1 MRKPGAEFEAQL
13 RLAVAEGV
21 LSQQEVEALRSEALR
36 LERDPLELL
45 QERGRLSEDTLASL
59 RLEVAREPAAG
70 SGSQPQEPPTQR
82 PGGSGSTPS
91 PSSASDD
98 LAFPVPGW
106 DRYQPVRLLGQG
118 GMGRVFLAYDPKL
131 RRNVAL
137 KFMREDAPELAHRFL
152 SEARAQARVRHERVC
167 EVYEVGKVQE
177 RAYIAM
183 QYVDGRHLGQLAHEL
198 TLEQKVLAL
207 RGAAEGVHAAHHAG
221 LIHRDLKP
229 SNILLER
236 TEDGGLEPYVL
247 DFGLARDWRDEST
260 ATGAVLGTPHYMAP
274 EQARGEVARLD
285 RRADVYAL
293 GATLY
298 ALLTGQPPFT
308 GDNALEI
315 LTRIQS
321 EEPRPPRALD
331 KDIPADLEAIVLK
344 CLEKERSARYD
355 SARALAEDLER
366 FLSGEPVRARPAG
379 LAYRLR
385 KKVRKHRVLVSLGSA
400 ALLVMTLALGQAVL
414 ARREVAERERLS
426 RRFTESVER
435 IEAMARY
442 SAMLPLH
449 DTRTDRKLLR
459 ERMGTLEAEVEQ
471 AGEHAVGPGRYA
483 LGRALFALG
492 DKDGARERL
501 EAAWN
506 GGYREPRVAW
516 ALAQVLGELYAEQL
530 LEVEQTRNTALR
542 ESRRQDVE
550 RRYRD
555 PALAYL
561 RQSEGPEVPAPP
573 AYVAALLSFQ
583 EGRHDEALS
592 RLDTLGDALPW
603 LYELP
608 LLRGDILVIRGS
620 GRWNQGDRE
629 GALADF
635 EAARKAF
642 ATASAIAESAP
653 AVSHAQARLEY
664 ARLMMELYGKGDVL
678 PFYTRGLEALSRA
691 LSAAPDYHLSKLR
704 EARFHRR
711 LGEYRTLKGEDA
723 QEVLHKALTA
733 TREAQTLHPDPLLIP
748 LELGEIHAQLARNL
762 QARGQDPREQLQRSI
777 EALALVAPDARG
789 YNFLMDQ
796 GVTFKVWADYEDQV
810 GADSLAHRDQALAS
824 FQAAV
829 DLDPRQ
835 SEGWINLG
843 STSLKRASHPRASDP
858 EGDLERARDALER
871 ALATNPGNYV
881 PCFHGAQV
889 QEQLARRLNNRGGDA
904 RLPLERAAA
913 LYRKGLEINPKVPQL
928 HNGLGGA
935 LLWRASL
942 TWEAG
947 EDAFPLLDEARAA
960 FEQART
966 LAPQQWF
973 AFNNLGE
980 VEAFRASF
988 LRARGEDPGPSV
1000 RVAVAAY
1007 QQALALVK
1015 NQAGPWVNQGKV
1027 HHLQAAWE
1035 LEHGVDPGPALAR
1048 AAEALRQAVRLNARN
1063 PDAWRHLGET
1073 HGVRARWLA
1082 RRGQAKEADFDE
1094 AARAFQ
1100 KALELEPERP
1110 EFRIG
1115 FGHLLR
1121 EWGEWRRASGGDA
1134 VSPLKRGLELAEA
1147 QLTAKPGFPNARV
1160 LRSSLLLALA
1170 RSTPEARERQSL
1182 EKLAREEAEAAFLLN
1197 PHLAPLWRERLLP

>member
-1 MRKPGAEFEAQL
+1 MRRPGAEFEAQL

-21 LSQQEVEALRSEALR
+21 VSQEEAEALCSEALR

-45 QERGRLSEDTLASL
+45 QERGRLSEETLASL
-59 RLEVAREPAAG
+59 RLEIAREPAAG
-70 SGSQPQEPPTQR
+70 TGAQPHEPPTQR
-82 PGGSGSTPS
+82 PGGTGSTPP
-91 PSSASDD
+91 PSSASEDS
-98 LAFPVPGW
+98 AFPVPGW

-137 KFMREDAPELAHRFL
+137 KFMREDASELAHRFL

-167 EVYEVGKVQE
+167 EVYEVGHVQE

-183 QYVDGRHLGQLAHEL
+183 QYVEGKHLGQLAHEL

-207 RGAAEGVHAAHHAG
+207 RDASAGVHAAHHAG

-229 SNILLER
+229 SNILVER
-236 TEDGGLEPYVL
+236 TEDGGLKPYVL

-321 EEPRPPRALD
+321 EEPLPLRALD
-331 KDIPADLEAIVLK
+331 KNLPADLEAIVLK

-366 FLSGEPVRARPAG
+366 FLSGEPVLARPSG

-385 KKVRKHRVLVSLGSA
+385 KKVRKHRVLISLGST
-400 ALLVMTLALGQAVL
+400 ALLVVTLALGQAVL
-414 ARREVAERERLS
+414 TRREVAERERLS

-449 DTRTDRKLLR
+449 DTREDRERLR
-459 ERMGTLEAEVEQ
+459 ERMGALEAEVAQ
-471 AGEHAVGPGRYA
+471 AGEQAVGPGQYA

-506 GGYREPRVAW
+506 VGYREPRVAW
-516 ALAQVLGELYAEQL
+516 ALAQVLTELYAEQF
-530 LEVEQTRNTALR
+530 LEVEQTRNAALR
-542 ESRRQDVE
+542 ESRRLELV

-555 PALAYL
+555 PALAWL
-561 RQSEGPEVPAPP
+561 RQSTGPDVPAPP
-573 AYVAALLSFQ
+573 DYVAALLSFQ
-583 EGRHDEALS
+583 EGRHEEALS
-592 RLDTLGDALPW
+592 RLDAMTDALPW
-603 LYELP
+603 LYEIP

-620 GRWNQGDRE
+620 TRWNQGDRE

-635 EAARKAF
+635 DAAQRAF
-642 ATASAIAESAP
+642 AAAAAIAESAP
-653 AVSHAQARLEY
+653 AVSHSQARLEY

-678 PFYTRGLEALSRA
+678 PFHTRGLEALSRA
-691 LSAAPDYHLSKLR
+691 LTAAPDYHLSKLR

-711 LGEYRTLKGEDA
+711 LGEYLTLKGEDA
-723 QEVLHKALTA
+723 REVLQKALTA
-733 TREAQTLHPDPLLIP
+733 VREAQALHPDPLLIP
-748 LELGEIHAQLARNL
+748 LEVGEIHAQLARNQL
-762 QARGQDPREQLQRSI
+762 ARGQDPREQLRRSI
-777 EALALVAPDARG
+777 EALELVAPDARG
-789 YNFLMDQ
+789 YNFLLDQ
-796 GVTFKVWADYEDQV
+796 GVTFKLWADYEDQV
-810 GADSLAHRDQALAS
+810 GADSLAHRGQALAS

-829 DLDPRQ
+829 DLDPSQ
-835 SEGWINLG
+835 HEGWINLG
-843 STSLKRASHPRASDP
+843 SAAFKRSSHPRASDP
-858 EGDLERARDALER
+858 DGDLERARDALER
-871 ALATNPGNYV
+871 ALAINPGNYV
-881 PCFHGAQV
+881 PCFYGAQV

-904 RLPLERAAA
+904 RPLLERAAT
-913 LYRKGLEINPKVPQL
+913 LYRKGLEINAKVPQL

-960 FEQART
+960 FERART

-988 LRARGEDPGPSV
+988 LRARGEDPGPSI
-1000 RVAVAAY
+1000 RAAVASY
-1007 QQALALVK
+1007 QQALAVVK
-1015 NQAGPWVNQGKV
+1015 NQALPWVNQGKV
-1027 HHLQAAWE
+1027 HHLQATWE
-1035 LEHGVDPGPALAR
+1035 LEHGKDPGPSLTR
-1048 AAEALRQAVRLNARN
+1048 AEEALRHALELNAKHT
-1063 PDAWRHLGET
+1063 DAWRHLGET
-1073 HGVRARWLA
+1073 RGVRARWLG
-1082 RRGQAKEADFDE
+1082 RRGQAREADFDE
-1094 AARAFQ
+1094 AAKAFQ
-1100 KALELEPERP
+1100 KALEQEPERP
-1110 EFRIG
+1110 EFRVG
-1115 FGHLLR
+1115 LGHLLR
-1121 EWGEWRRASGGDA
+1121 EWADWRRASGRDA
-1134 VSPLKRGLELAEA
+1134 VPPLKRGLELAEA
-1147 QLTAKPGFPNARV
+1147 QLTAKPGWPNARV
-1160 LRSSLLLALA
+1160 LRASLLQALA
-1170 RSTPEARERQSL
+1170 ESTPDAGERQSL
-1182 EKLAREEAEAAFLLN
+1182 RERAREEAKAALASN
-1197 PHLAPLWRERLLP
+1197 PHLAPLWRGRLLP